1 MKSVTRSEMS
11 SGTSIIDNNLQ
22 NDVNTHTSLLTSL
35 SAEDNEAIALFEK
48 GIEKESHGSMS
59 DASGI
64 LQKGF

>member
-48 GIEKESHGSMS
+48 GI
-59 DASGI
+59 
-64 LQKGF
+64 